1 MGASPTNSHNI
12 GVDKFE
18 RLIAEAQS
26 QKFSGWDF
34 SWLKDRLVAETPP
47 WDYKQEVAKEFP
59 KIKSLLDLGTG
70 GGEFLSLLRPLP
82 EQTYVTEGYP
92 PNAAITRD
100 RPKPLGVAVI
110 RAYAQDNT
118 VKPQA
123 GALPFRTE
131 SLDMVIDR
139 HESFVAS
146 EVYRVLK
153 RGGIFLTQQAG
164 SGNYPELNGFLRAPK
179 TEAVWDLHVALQQI
193 SEAGLSVTAGREARL
208 ESWFR
213 DVGAVV
219 FYLLAVPWQLEGF
232 TVSGYLDK
240 LKELHRL
247 IIRNGGFR
255 VTAWRFYVRSMKQ

>member
-1 MGASPTNSHNI
+1 VWPNLVASGS
-12 GVDKFE
+12 DQFE

-34 SWLKDRLVAETPP
+34 SWLRDRLAQEPPP
-47 WDYKQEVAKEFP
+47 WDYKQEVTKELP

-70 GGEFLSLLRPLP
+70 GGEFLSSIGQLP
-82 EQTYVTEGYP
+82 ELTYATEGYP
-92 PNAAITRD
+92 PNVAIARD
-100 RPKPLGVAVI
+100 RLKPLRVDVI
-110 RAYAQDNT
+110 RTYSEDNT
-118 VKPQA
+118 KRPQV

-131 SLDMVIDR
+131 SLDMIIDR

-164 SGNYPELNGFLRAPK
+164 SANYPELNEFLGAPK
-179 TEAVWDLHVALQQI
+179 TEIVWNLQVALQQI
-193 SEAGLSVTAGREARL
+193 SEAGLHVTAGQEARL
-208 ESWFR
+208 QSSFR

-219 FYLLAVPWQLEGF
+219 FLLMAIPWQLEGF
-232 TVSGYLDK
+232 TVDRYFDK

-247 IIRNGGFR
+247 IVRTGSFS
-255 VTAWRFYVRSMKQ
+255 VTARRFYLSCLKP